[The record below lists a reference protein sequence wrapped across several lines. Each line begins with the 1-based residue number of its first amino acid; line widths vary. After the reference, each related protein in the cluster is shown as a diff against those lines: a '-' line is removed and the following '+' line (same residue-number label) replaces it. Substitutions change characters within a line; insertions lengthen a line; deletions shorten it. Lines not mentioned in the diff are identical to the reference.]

1 MEDEI
6 LFSPGPT
13 NVPERILLAGAK
25 KTIHH
30 RTKPFAEIL
39 YRITENLK
47 KVFKTKGDV
56 FILTSSG
63 TGAMEAAVANFI
75 NKSDSVLV
83 LNIGAFG
90 RRWNN
95 ILKAYGVKNVTSINY
110 EWGNAFKI
118 EDVKKE
124 ISNKNFHAIFCQL
137 SETSTGT
144 VNDIKSLGEIK
155 PEGTLLIV
163 DAVSGLLTEEF
174 EMDNWNVDV
183 AVSGSQKGFMMPP
196 GLSFI
201 AIRKELTEKAGEN
214 DLPKFYFSLKH
225 ARDYFQR
232 GQTPWT
238 PAINIVYQLDE
249 ALKMIDEEGLGNI
262 LKRHKNLA
270 EMTRFAVKEMGLE
283 VFSTSPAN
291 GITAVKYPEGQDAT
305 KLVELIVTKYGIRF
319 ANGQREYKG
328 KIFRIAHMGYV
339 NVGSML
345 MALNCLWLG
354 LKELGLNPPEEAI
367 SKTLKF
373 CSELSL

>member
-1 MEDEI
+1 MKDEI

-39 YRITENLK
+39 YGVSEKLK
-47 KVFKTKGDV
+47 KNFKTEGDV

-75 NKSDSVLV
+75 NRDDFVLV

-95 ILKAYGVKNVTSINY
+95 ILKAYGVKNVTSIDY

-124 ISNKNFHAIFCQL
+124 ISGKNFKAILCQL

-144 VNDIKSLGEIK
+144 VNDIKSLGKIK

-183 AVSGSQKGFMMPP
+183 AVSGSQKVISREGRHP
-196 GLSFI
+196 GP
-201 AIRKELTEKAGEN
+201 
-214 DLPKFYFSLKH
+214 LP
-225 ARDYFQR
+225 
-232 GQTPWT
+232 
-238 PAINIVYQLDE
+238 
-249 ALKMIDEEGLGNI
+249 
-262 LKRHKNLA
+262 
-270 EMTRFAVKEMGLE
+270 
-283 VFSTSPAN
+283 
-291 GITAVKYPEGQDAT
+291 
-305 KLVELIVTKYGIRF
+305 
-319 ANGQREYKG
+319 
-328 KIFRIAHMGYV
+328 
-339 NVGSML
+339 
-345 MALNCLWLG
+345 
-354 LKELGLNPPEEAI
+354 
-367 SKTLKF
+367 
-373 CSELSL
+373 

>member
-183 AVSGSQKGFMMPP
+183 AVSGSQKDCHKKGTY
-196 GLSFI
+196 
-201 AIRKELTEKAGEN
+201 RKSRRK
-214 DLPKFYFSLKH
+214 
-225 ARDYFQR
+225 
-232 GQTPWT
+232 
-238 PAINIVYQLDE
+238 
-249 ALKMIDEEGLGNI
+249 
-262 LKRHKNLA
+262 
-270 EMTRFAVKEMGLE
+270 
-283 VFSTSPAN
+283 
-291 GITAVKYPEGQDAT
+291 
-305 KLVELIVTKYGIRF
+305 
-319 ANGQREYKG
+319 
-328 KIFRIAHMGYV
+328 
-339 NVGSML
+339 
-345 MALNCLWLG
+345 
-354 LKELGLNPPEEAI
+354 
-367 SKTLKF
+367 
-373 CSELSL
+373 

>member
-305 KLVELIVTKYGIRF
+305 KLVELIVTKYGIRHKICKR
-319 ANGQREYKG
+319 AEGIQRQN
-328 KIFRIAHMGYV
+328 FQ
-339 NVGSML
+339 
-345 MALNCLWLG
+345 NCSHG
-354 LKELGLNPPEEAI
+354 I
-367 SKTLKF
+367 
-373 CSELSL
+373 C